1 MNRTK
6 TKRLKAGYPVAGALV
21 LAAALMAGCST
32 ESGQQQ
38 PAAAV
43 ESQVKS
49 VKVAPVEKKTI
60 GEPLEQVADISASV
74 QMNIVT
80 KVNGDVLE
88 ILKKRGDRVEKGE
101 VLFRIDPTD
110 LEIQKEKAQLSIAS
124 TQEQMAK
131 ARRDLEDGK
140 QELKDGITK
149 LESALKD
156 AEKGYNK
163 LRNDYDAGL
172 VTKIQLEQSETQL
185 NGLRLD
191 LEGMKRKLQNLE
203 STNSLSQ
210 LEYGLKTA
218 DVSLRELDRG
228 LSNTEVKTTVSGVL
242 TDLPVEVGMTVSPG
256 IPAATVQQLDPVKIK
271 AELTE
276 EAAALVRGKQ
286 ELSFYVPGSV
296 DKTKATV
303 SYLADV
309 IGAQTKS
316 YSLELTVPN
325 PDYKLRPGSKA
336 QILLTEE
343 KDQVVVTVPTLSVVR
358 EGGDTYVFVV
368 SGDIAEKR
376 KVQLGRL
383 NETFQEVLTGVK
395 EGEQLV
401 ISGQNQ
407 LKDNEKVQ
415 LVK

>member
-1 MNRTK
+1 MKRIK
-6 TKRLKAGYPVAGALV
+6 TKKLKAGYPVAGAMV
-21 LAAALMAGCST
+21 LAAALLAGCSA
-32 ESGQQQ
+32 EPAQQ
-38 PAAAV
+38 PAAAA

-49 VKVAPVEKKTI
+49 VKVAPVEKKSI

-88 ILKKRGDRVEKGE
+88 ILKKRGDRVEKGD

-124 TQEQMAK
+124 TQEQMNK
-131 ARRDLEDGK
+131 ARLDVADGK

-149 LESALKD
+149 MESALKD

-163 LRNDYDAGL
+163 LRNDYDLGL
-172 VTKIQLEQSETQL
+172 VPKIQLEQAETQL
-185 NGLRLD
+185 NSLRLD
-191 LEGMKRKLQNLE
+191 LEGMNRKLQNLE
-203 STNSLSQ
+203 NTNSLAQ

-228 LSNTEVKTTVSGVL
+228 LSNTDVKATVGGVL

-286 ELSFYVPGSV
+286 ELNFYVPGTV
-296 DKTKATV
+296 DKTKAAV

-309 IGAQTKS
+309 ISAQTKS

-325 PDYKLRPGSKA
+325 PDFKLKPGAKA

-343 KDQVVVTVPTLSVVR
+343 QDQVVVTVPTLSVVR
-358 EGGDTYVFVV
+358 EGGDTFVFVIN
-368 SGDIAEKR
+368 GNAAEKR

-383 NETFQEVLTGVK
+383 HETYQEVLSGVK
-395 EGEQLV
+395 EGDQLV

-407 LKDNEKVQ
+407 LKDKEAVQ
-415 LVK
+415 VVK

>member
-6 TKRLKAGYPVAGALV
+6 TNKFKAGYPVAGAMV
-21 LAAALMAGCST
+21 LAAALLAGCSA
-32 ESGQQQ
+32 EPAQQ

-49 VKVAPVEKKTI
+49 VKVSPVEKKSI

-88 ILKKRGDRVEKGE
+88 VLKKRGDRVEKGDI
-101 VLFRIDPTD
+101 LFRIDPTD

-124 TQEQMAK
+124 TQEQMTK

-140 QELKDGITK
+140 QELKNGITK
-149 LESALKD
+149 LEAALRD

-163 LRNDYDAGL
+163 LRNDYDMGL
-172 VTKIQLEQSETQL
+172 VTKIQLEQTETQL
-185 NGLRLD
+185 NGLKLD
-191 LEGMKRKLQNLE
+191 LEGMQRKLQSLE

-228 LSNTEVKTTVSGVL
+228 LSNTEVKATVGGVL
-242 TDLPVEVGMTVSPG
+242 TDLPVEAGMTVSPG

-276 EAAALVRGKQ
+276 EAATLVRGKQ

-325 PDYKLRPGSKA
+325 PDFKLKPGSKA

-343 KDQVVVTVPTLSVVR
+343 QDQIVVTVPTLSVVR

-368 SGDIAEKR
+368 NGNAVEKR

-383 NETFQEVLTGVK
+383 HETYQEVLSGIK

-407 LKDNEKVQ
+407 LKDKEPVQ
-415 LVK
+415 IVK

>member
-1 MNRTK
+1 MKRTK
-6 TKRLKAGYPVAGALV
+6 TKKLKAGYPVAGAMV
-21 LAAALMAGCST
+21 LAAALLAGCSA
-32 ESGQQQ
+32 EPAQQ
-38 PAAAV
+38 PAAAA

-49 VKVAPVEKKTI
+49 VKVAPVAKKSI

-88 ILKKRGDRVEKGE
+88 ILKKRGDRVEKGD

-124 TQEQMAK
+124 TQEQMSK
-131 ARRDLEDGK
+131 ARLDLVDGK

-149 LESALKD
+149 MESALKD

-163 LRNDYDAGL
+163 LRNDYDLGL
-172 VTKIQLEQSETQL
+172 VPKIQLEQAETQL

-191 LEGMKRKLQNLE
+191 LEGMNRKLQNLE
-203 STNSLSQ
+203 NSNSLSQ

-228 LSNTEVKTTVSGVL
+228 LSNTEVKATVSGVL
-242 TDLPVEVGMTVSPG
+242 TDLPVEIGMTLSPG

-286 ELSFYVPGSV
+286 ELSFYVPGTV
-296 DKTKATV
+296 DKAKATV

-325 PDYKLRPGSKA
+325 PDFKLKPGSKA

-343 KDQVVVTVPTLSVVR
+343 QDQVVVTVPTLSVVR
-358 EGGDTYVFVV
+358 EGGDTYVFVIN
-368 SGDIAEKR
+368 GNAAEKR
-376 KVQLGRL
+376 KVELGRL
-383 NETFQEVLTGVK
+383 HETYQEVLSGVK
-395 EGEQLV
+395 EGDQLV

-407 LKDNEKVQ
+407 LKDKEAVQ
-415 LVK
+415 VVK

>member
-1 MNRTK
+1 MKRTK
-6 TKRLKAGYPVAGALV
+6 TKKLKAGYPVAGAMV
-21 LAAALMAGCST
+21 LAAALLAGCSA
-32 ESGQQQ
+32 EPAQQ
-38 PAAAV
+38 PAAAA

-49 VKVAPVEKKTI
+49 VKVAPVAKKSI

-88 ILKKRGDRVEKGE
+88 ILKKRGDRVEKGD

-124 TQEQMAK
+124 TQEQMNK
-131 ARRDLEDGK
+131 ARLDLADGK

-149 LESALKD
+149 MESALKD

-163 LRNDYDAGL
+163 LRNDYDLGL
-172 VTKIQLEQSETQL
+172 VPKIQLEQAETQL

-191 LEGMKRKLQNLE
+191 LEGMNRKLQNLE
-203 STNSLSQ
+203 KSNSLSQ

-228 LSNTEVKTTVSGVL
+228 LSNTEVKATVSGVL
-242 TDLPVEVGMTVSPG
+242 TDLPVEIGMTLSPG

-286 ELSFYVPGSV
+286 ELSFYVPGTV
-296 DKTKATV
+296 DKAKATV

-325 PDYKLRPGSKA
+325 PDFKLKPGSKA

-343 KDQVVVTVPTLSVVR
+343 QDQVVVTVPTLSVVR

-368 SGDIAEKR
+368 NGNAAEKR
-376 KVQLGRL
+376 KVELGRL
-383 NETFQEVLTGVK
+383 HETYQEVLSGVK
-395 EGEQLV
+395 EGDQLV

-407 LKDNEKVQ
+407 LKDKEAVQ
-415 LVK
+415 VVK

>member
-1 MNRTK
+1 MKRTK
-6 TKRLKAGYPVAGALV
+6 TKKLKAGYPVAGAMV
-21 LAAALMAGCST
+21 LAAALLAGCSAEPT
-32 ESGQQQ
+32 QQ
-38 PAAAV
+38 PAAAA

-49 VKVAPVEKKTI
+49 VKVAPVAKKSI

-88 ILKKRGDRVEKGE
+88 ILKKRGDRVEKGD

-131 ARRDLEDGK
+131 ARLDLADGK

-149 LESALKD
+149 MESALKD

-163 LRNDYDAGL
+163 LRNDYDLGL
-172 VTKIQLEQSETQL
+172 VPKIQLEQAETQL
-185 NGLRLD
+185 NSLRLD
-191 LEGMKRKLQNLE
+191 LEGMRRKLQNLE
-203 STNSLSQ
+203 NSNSLSQ

-228 LSNTEVKTTVSGVL
+228 LSNTDVKATVSGVL
-242 TDLPVEVGMTVSPG
+242 TDLPVQIGMTLSPG
-256 IPAATVQQLDPVKIK
+256 IPAATVQQLDPVKIQ

-286 ELSFYVPGSV
+286 ELSFYVPGTV
-296 DKTKATV
+296 DKAKATV

-325 PDYKLRPGSKA
+325 PDFKLKPGSKA

-343 KDQVVVTVPTLSVVR
+343 QDQVVVTVPTLSVVR
-358 EGGDTYVFVV
+358 EGGDTYVFVIN
-368 SGDIAEKR
+368 GNAAEKR
-376 KVQLGRL
+376 KVELGRL
-383 NETFQEVLTGVK
+383 HETYQEVLSGVK
-395 EGEQLV
+395 EGDQLV

-407 LKDNEKVQ
+407 LKDKEAVQ
-415 LVK
+415 IVK

>member
-1 MNRTK
+1 MKRIK
-6 TKRLKAGYPVAGALV
+6 TKKLKAGYPVAGAMV
-21 LAAALMAGCST
+21 LAAALLAGCSA
-32 ESGQQQ
+32 EPAQQ
-38 PAAAV
+38 PAAAA

-49 VKVAPVEKKTI
+49 VKVAPVEKKSI

-88 ILKKRGDRVEKGE
+88 ILKKRGDRVEKGD

-124 TQEQMAK
+124 TQEQMNK
-131 ARRDLEDGK
+131 ARLDVADGK

-149 LESALKD
+149 MESALKD

-163 LRNDYDAGL
+163 LRNDYDLGL
-172 VTKIQLEQSETQL
+172 VPKIQLEQAETQL
-185 NGLRLD
+185 NSLRLD
-191 LEGMKRKLQNLE
+191 LEGMNRKLQNLE
-203 STNSLSQ
+203 NTNSLAQ

-228 LSNTEVKTTVSGVL
+228 LSNTDVKATVGGVL

-286 ELSFYVPGSV
+286 ELNFYVPGTV
-296 DKTKATV
+296 DKTKAQV

-309 IGAQTKS
+309 VSAQTKS

-325 PDYKLRPGSKA
+325 PDFKLKPGAKA

-343 KDQVVVTVPTLSVVR
+343 QDQVVVTVPTLSVVR
-358 EGGDTYVFVV
+358 EGGDTYVFVIN
-368 SGDIAEKR
+368 GNTAEKR

-383 NETFQEVLTGVK
+383 HETYQEVLSGVK
-395 EGEQLV
+395 EGDQLV

-407 LKDNEKVQ
+407 LKDKEAVQ
-415 LVK
+415 VVK

>member
-1 MNRTK
+1 MKRTK
-6 TKRLKAGYPVAGALV
+6 TKKLKAGYPVAGAMV
-21 LAAALMAGCST
+21 LAAALLAGCSA
-32 ESGQQQ
+32 EPAQQ
-38 PAAAV
+38 PAAAA

-49 VKVAPVEKKTI
+49 VKVAPVAKKSI

-88 ILKKRGDRVEKGE
+88 ILKKRGDRVEKGD

-124 TQEQMAK
+124 TQEQMSK
-131 ARRDLEDGK
+131 ARLDLADGK

-149 LESALKD
+149 MESALKD

-163 LRNDYDAGL
+163 LRNDYDLGL
-172 VTKIQLEQSETQL
+172 VPKIQLEQAETQL

-191 LEGMKRKLQNLE
+191 LEGMNRKLQNLE
-203 STNSLSQ
+203 NSNSLSQ

-228 LSNTEVKTTVSGVL
+228 LSNTDVKATVSGVL
-242 TDLPVEVGMTVSPG
+242 TDLPVQIGMTLSPG
-256 IPAATVQQLDPVKIK
+256 IPAATVQQLDPVKIQ

-286 ELSFYVPGSV
+286 ELSFYVPGTV
-296 DKTKATV
+296 DKAKATV

-325 PDYKLRPGSKA
+325 PDFKLKPGSKA

-343 KDQVVVTVPTLSVVR
+343 QDQVVVTVPTLSVVR
-358 EGGDTYVFVV
+358 EGGDTYVFVIN
-368 SGDIAEKR
+368 GNAAEKR
-376 KVQLGRL
+376 KVELGRL
-383 NETFQEVLTGVK
+383 HETYQEVLSGVK
-395 EGEQLV
+395 EGDQLV

-407 LKDNEKVQ
+407 LKDKEAVQ
-415 LVK
+415 IVK

>member
-1 MNRTK
+1 MKRTK
-6 TKRLKAGYPVAGALV
+6 TKKLKAGYPVAGAMV
-21 LAAALMAGCST
+21 LAAALLAGCSA
-32 ESGQQQ
+32 EPAQQ
-38 PAAAV
+38 PAAAA

-49 VKVAPVEKKTI
+49 VKVAPVAKKSI

-88 ILKKRGDRVEKGE
+88 ILKKRGDRVEKGD

-124 TQEQMAK
+124 TQEQMSK
-131 ARRDLEDGK
+131 ARQDLADGK
-140 QELKDGITK
+140 QEMKDAITK
-149 LESALKD
+149 MESALRD

-163 LRNDYDAGL
+163 LRNDYDLGL
-172 VTKIQLEQSETQL
+172 VPKIQLEQAETQL
-185 NGLRLD
+185 NSLRLD
-191 LEGMKRKLQNLE
+191 LEGMNRKLKNLE
-203 STNSLSQ
+203 NTNSLSQ

-228 LSNTEVKTTVSGVL
+228 LSNTEVKATVGGVL
-242 TDLPVEVGMTVSPG
+242 TDLPVEIGMTLSPG
-256 IPAATVQQLDPVKIK
+256 IPAATVQQLDPVKIQ

-286 ELSFYVPGSV
+286 ELNFYVPGTV

-316 YSLELTVPN
+316 YSLELNVPN
-325 PDYKLRPGSKA
+325 PDFKLKPGSKA

-343 KDQVVVTVPTLSVVR
+343 KDQIVVTVPTLSVVR
-358 EGGDTYVFVV
+358 EGGDTYVFVIN
-368 SGDIAEKR
+368 GNAAEKR

-383 NETFQEVLTGVK
+383 HETYQEVLSGVK
-395 EGEQLV
+395 EGDQLV

-407 LKDNEKVQ
+407 LKDKEAVQ
-415 LVK
+415 IVK

>member
-1 MNRTK
+1 MKRTK
-6 TKRLKAGYPVAGALV
+6 TKKLKAGYPVAGAMV
-21 LAAALMAGCST
+21 LAAALLAGCSA
-32 ESGQQQ
+32 EPAQQ
-38 PAAAV
+38 PAAAA

-49 VKVAPVEKKTI
+49 VKVAPVAKKSI
-60 GEPLEQVADISASV
+60 GEPMEQVADISASV

-88 ILKKRGDRVEKGE
+88 ILKKRGDRVEKGD

-110 LEIQKEKAQLSIAS
+110 LEIQKEKAQLSIAG
-124 TQEQMAK
+124 TQEQMVK
-131 ARRDLEDGK
+131 ARQDLADGK
-140 QELKDGITK
+140 QEMKDAITK
-149 LESALKD
+149 MESALRD

-163 LRNDYDAGL
+163 LRNDYDLGL
-172 VTKIQLEQSETQL
+172 VPKIQLEQAETQL
-185 NGLRLD
+185 NSLRLD
-191 LEGMKRKLQNLE
+191 LEGMNRKLKNLE
-203 STNSLSQ
+203 NTNSLSQ

-228 LSNTEVKTTVSGVL
+228 LSNTEVKATVGGVL
-242 TDLPVEVGMTVSPG
+242 TDLPVEIGMTLSPG
-256 IPAATVQQLDPVKIK
+256 IPAATVQQLDPVKIQ

-286 ELSFYVPGSV
+286 ELNFYVPGTV

-325 PDYKLRPGSKA
+325 PDFKLKPGSKA

-343 KDQVVVTVPTLSVVR
+343 KDQIVVTVPTLSVVR
-358 EGGDTYVFVV
+358 EGGDTYVFVIN
-368 SGDIAEKR
+368 GNAAEKR

-383 NETFQEVLTGVK
+383 HETYQEVLSGVK
-395 EGEQLV
+395 EGDQLV

-407 LKDNEKVQ
+407 LKDKEAVQ
-415 LVK
+415 IVK

>member
-6 TKRLKAGYPVAGALV
+6 TNRLKTGGPVLGVLV
-21 LAAALMAGCST
+21 LAAALVAGCSAQ
-32 ESGQQQ
+32 SGAQ
-38 PAAAV
+38 PSPTADT
-43 ESQVKS
+43 QVKT
-49 VKVAPVEKKTI
+49 VKVAPVEKKKI
-60 GEPLEQVADISASV
+60 GEPLEQVADISAAV
-74 QMNIVT
+74 QMNIIT

-110 LEIQKEKAQLSIAS
+110 LEIQKEKAQLSIAG
-124 TQEQMAK
+124 TQEQMQK
-131 ARRDLEDGK
+131 ARHDLEDGK
-140 QELKDGITK
+140 LELKNGITK
-149 LESALKD
+149 LELALKD

-163 LRNDYDAGL
+163 LRNDYDEGL
-172 VTKIQLEQSETQL
+172 VTKIQLEQAETQL

-191 LEGMKRKLQNLE
+191 LEGAKRKLNTLE
-203 STNSLSQ
+203 ETNSLSQ

-218 DVSLRELDRG
+218 DVTLRELERG
-228 LSNTEVKTTVSGVL
+228 LSNTEVKTTVSGVI

-256 IPAATVQQLDPVKIK
+256 IPGATVQQLDPVKIK

-286 ELSFYVPGSV
+286 ELTFYVPGSAE
-296 DKTKATV
+296 KTKAAV

-309 IGAQTKS
+309 VGAQSKS
-316 YSLELTVPN
+316 YALELTVPN
-325 PDYKLRPGSKA
+325 PDYKLKPGSKA

-343 KDQVVVTVPTLSVVR
+343 QEQVVVTVPTLSVVR
-358 EGGDTYVFVV
+358 EGGDTYVYVI
-368 SGDIAEKR
+368 SGNVAEKR

-383 NETFQEVLTGVK
+383 NETYQEVLSGLK

-407 LKDNEKVQ
+407 LKDKEAVQ
-415 LVK
+415 LTK

>member
-1 MNRTK
+1 MKRTK
-6 TKRLKAGYPVAGALV
+6 TKKLKAGYPVAGAMV
-21 LAAALMAGCST
+21 LAAALLAGCSA
-32 ESGQQQ
+32 EPAQQ
-38 PAAAV
+38 PAAAA

-49 VKVAPVEKKTI
+49 VKVAPVAKKSI

-88 ILKKRGDRVEKGE
+88 ILKKRGDRVEKGD

-124 TQEQMAK
+124 TQEQMSK
-131 ARRDLEDGK
+131 ARLDLADGK

-149 LESALKD
+149 MESALKD

-163 LRNDYDAGL
+163 LRNDYDLGL
-172 VTKIQLEQSETQL
+172 VPKIQLEQAETQL

-191 LEGMKRKLQNLE
+191 LEGMNRKLQNLE
-203 STNSLSQ
+203 NSNSLSQ

-228 LSNTEVKTTVSGVL
+228 LSNTEVKATVSGVL
-242 TDLPVEVGMTVSPG
+242 TDLPVEIGMTLSPG

-286 ELSFYVPGSV
+286 ELSFYVPGTV
-296 DKTKATV
+296 DKAKATV

-325 PDYKLRPGSKA
+325 PDFKLKPGSKA

-343 KDQVVVTVPTLSVVR
+343 QDQVVVTVPTLSVVR
-358 EGGDTYVFVV
+358 EGGDTYVFVIN
-368 SGDIAEKR
+368 GNAAEKR
-376 KVQLGRL
+376 KVELGRL
-383 NETFQEVLTGVK
+383 HETYQEVLSGVK
-395 EGEQLV
+395 EGDQLV

-407 LKDNEKVQ
+407 LKDKEAVQ
-415 LVK
+415 IVK

>member
-1 MNRTK
+1 MKRTK
-6 TKRLKAGYPVAGALV
+6 TKKLKAGYPVAGAMV
-21 LAAALMAGCST
+21 LAAALLAGCSA
-32 ESGQQQ
+32 EPAQQ
-38 PAAAV
+38 PAAAA

-49 VKVAPVEKKTI
+49 VKVAPVAKKSI

-88 ILKKRGDRVEKGE
+88 ILKKRGDRVEKGDI
-101 VLFRIDPTD
+101 LFRIDPTD

-124 TQEQMAK
+124 TQEQMSK
-131 ARRDLEDGK
+131 ARLDLADGK

-149 LESALKD
+149 MESALKD

-163 LRNDYDAGL
+163 LRNDYDLGL
-172 VTKIQLEQSETQL
+172 VPKIQLDQAETQL

-191 LEGMKRKLQNLE
+191 LEGMNRKLQNLE
-203 STNSLSQ
+203 NSNSLSQ

-228 LSNTEVKTTVSGVL
+228 LSNTEVKATVSGVL
-242 TDLPVEVGMTVSPG
+242 TDLPVEIGMTLSPG

-286 ELSFYVPGSV
+286 ELSFYVPGTV
-296 DKTKATV
+296 DKAKATV

-325 PDYKLRPGSKA
+325 PDFKLKPGSKA

-343 KDQVVVTVPTLSVVR
+343 QDQVVVTVPTLSVVR

-368 SGDIAEKR
+368 NGNAAEKR
-376 KVQLGRL
+376 KVELGRL
-383 NETFQEVLTGVK
+383 HETYQEVLSGVK
-395 EGEQLV
+395 EGDQLV

-407 LKDNEKVQ
+407 LKDKEAVQ
-415 LVK
+415 VVK

>member
-1 MNRTK
+1 MNRIK
-6 TKRLKAGYPVAGALV
+6 TNKLKAGYPVAGAMV
-21 LAAALMAGCST
+21 LAAALLAGCSA
-32 ESGQQQ
+32 ELPQQ
-38 PAAAV
+38 PAVAV

-49 VKVAPVEKKTI
+49 VKVSPVEKKSI

-88 ILKKRGDRVEKGE
+88 ILKKRGDRVEKGDI
-101 VLFRIDPTD
+101 LFRIDPTD
-110 LEIQKEKAQLSIAS
+110 LEIQKEKAQLSIAG
-124 TQEQMAK
+124 TQEQMTK

-163 LRNDYDAGL
+163 LRNDYDMGL
-172 VTKIQLEQSETQL
+172 VTKIQLEQTETQL
-185 NGLRLD
+185 NGLKLD
-191 LEGMKRKLQNLE
+191 LEGMHRKLQSLE

-228 LSNTEVKTTVSGVL
+228 LSNTEVKATVGGVL

-325 PDYKLRPGSKA
+325 PDFKLKPGSKA

-343 KDQVVVTVPTLSVVR
+343 QDQIVVTVPTLSVVR

-368 SGDIAEKR
+368 NGNAAEKR

-383 NETFQEVLTGVK
+383 HETYQEVLSGIK

-407 LKDNEKVQ
+407 LKDKEPVQ
-415 LVK
+415 IVK

>member
-6 TKRLKAGYPVAGALV
+6 TNKLKAGYPVAGAMV
-21 LAAALMAGCST
+21 LAAALLAGCSA
-32 ESGQQQ
+32 EPAQQA
-38 PAAAV
+38 AAAV

-49 VKVAPVEKKTI
+49 VKVAPVEKKSI
-60 GEPLEQVADISASV
+60 GDPMEQVADISASV

-88 ILKKRGDRVEKGE
+88 ILKKRGDRVEKGD

-131 ARRDLEDGK
+131 ARLDLADGK

-149 LESALKD
+149 MESALKD

-163 LRNDYDAGL
+163 LRNDYDLGL
-172 VTKIQLEQSETQL
+172 VPKIQLEQAETQL
-185 NGLRLD
+185 NSLRLD
-191 LEGMKRKLQNLE
+191 LEGMRRKLQNLE
-203 STNSLSQ
+203 NTNSLTQ

-228 LSNTEVKTTVSGVL
+228 LSNTDVKATVSGVL
-242 TDLPVEVGMTVSPG
+242 TDLPVEIGMTLSPG
-256 IPAATVQQLDPVKIK
+256 IPAATVQQLDPVKIQ

-286 ELSFYVPGSV
+286 ELNFYVPGTV

-325 PDYKLRPGSKA
+325 PDFKLKPGSKA

-343 KDQVVVTVPTLSVVR
+343 KDQIVVTVPTLSVVR
-358 EGGDTYVFVV
+358 EGGDTYVFVIN
-368 SGDIAEKR
+368 GNAAEKR

-383 NETFQEVLTGVK
+383 HETYQEVLSGVK
-395 EGEQLV
+395 EGDQLV

-407 LKDNEKVQ
+407 LKDKEAVQ
-415 LVK
+415 IVK

>member
-1 MNRTK
+1 MNRIK
-6 TKRLKAGYPVAGALV
+6 TNKLKAGYPVAGAMV
-21 LAAALMAGCST
+21 LAAALLAGCSA
-32 ESGQQQ
+32 ESPQQ

-49 VKVAPVEKKTI
+49 VKVSPVEKKSI

-88 ILKKRGDRVEKGE
+88 ILKKRGDRVEKGDI
-101 VLFRIDPTD
+101 LFRIDPTD
-110 LEIQKEKAQLSIAS
+110 LEIQKEKAQLSIAG
-124 TQEQMAK
+124 TQEQMTK

-163 LRNDYDAGL
+163 LRNDYDMGL
-172 VTKIQLEQSETQL
+172 VTKIQLEQTETQL
-185 NGLRLD
+185 NGLKLD
-191 LEGMKRKLQNLE
+191 LEGMHRKLQSLE

-228 LSNTEVKTTVSGVL
+228 LSNTEVKATVGGVL

-325 PDYKLRPGSKA
+325 PDFKLKPGSKA

-343 KDQVVVTVPTLSVVR
+343 QDQIVVTVPTLSVVR

-368 SGDIAEKR
+368 NGNAAEKR

-383 NETFQEVLTGVK
+383 HETYQEVLSGIK

-407 LKDNEKVQ
+407 LKDKEPVQ
-415 LVK
+415 IVK

>member
-1 MNRTK
+1 MKRTK
-6 TKRLKAGYPVAGALV
+6 INRLKAGYPVAGALV
-21 LAAALMAGCST
+21 LAAALMAGCSA
-32 ESGQQQ
+32 ESAQQ

-49 VKVAPVEKKTI
+49 VKVAPVEKKSI

-124 TQEQMAK
+124 TQEQMTK
-131 ARRDLEDGK
+131 ARRDLADGK

-149 LESALKD
+149 MESALKD

-163 LRNDYDAGL
+163 LRNDYDMGL
-172 VTKIQLEQSETQL
+172 VPKIQLEQAETQL

-191 LEGMKRKLQNLE
+191 LEGMNRKLQNLE
-203 STNSLSQ
+203 STNSLTQ

-228 LSNTEVKTTVSGVL
+228 ISNTEVKTTVSGVL

-276 EAAALVRGKQ
+276 EAAALIRGKQ
-286 ELSFYVPGSV
+286 SLNFYVPGTV

-316 YSLELTVPN
+316 YSLELSVPN
-325 PDYKLRPGSKA
+325 PDFKLKPGSKA

-343 KDQVVVTVPTLSVVR
+343 QDQVVVTVPTLSVVR

-368 SGDIAEKR
+368 NGNAAEKR

-383 NETFQEVLTGVK
+383 HETYQEVLSGVK

-407 LKDNEKVQ
+407 LKDKESVQ
-415 LVK
+415 IVK

>member
-6 TKRLKAGYPVAGALV
+6 TNKLKAGYPVAGAMV
-21 LAAALMAGCST
+21 LAAALLAGCSA
-32 ESGQQQ
+32 EPAQQA
-38 PAAAV
+38 AAAV

-49 VKVAPVEKKTI
+49 VKVAPVEKKSI
-60 GEPLEQVADISASV
+60 GEPMEQVADISASV

-88 ILKKRGDRVEKGE
+88 ILKKRGDRVEKGD

-110 LEIQKEKAQLSIAS
+110 LEIQKEKAQLSIAG
-124 TQEQMAK
+124 TQEQMVK
-131 ARRDLEDGK
+131 ARQDLADGK
-140 QELKDGITK
+140 QEMKDAITK
-149 LESALKD
+149 MESALKD

-163 LRNDYDAGL
+163 LRNDYDLGL
-172 VTKIQLEQSETQL
+172 VPKIQLEQAETQL
-185 NGLRLD
+185 NSLRLD
-191 LEGMKRKLQNLE
+191 LEGMNRKLKNLE
-203 STNSLSQ
+203 NTNSLSQ

-228 LSNTEVKTTVSGVL
+228 LSNTEVKATVGGVL
-242 TDLPVEVGMTVSPG
+242 TDLPVEIGMTLSPG
-256 IPAATVQQLDPVKIK
+256 IPAATVQQLDPVKIQ

-286 ELSFYVPGSV
+286 ELNFYVPGTV

-325 PDYKLRPGSKA
+325 PDFKLKPGSKA

-343 KDQVVVTVPTLSVVR
+343 KDQIVVTVPTLSVVR
-358 EGGDTYVFVV
+358 EGGDTYVFVIN
-368 SGDIAEKR
+368 GNAAEKR

-383 NETFQEVLTGVK
+383 HETYQEVLSGVK
-395 EGEQLV
+395 EGDQLV

-407 LKDNEKVQ
+407 LKDKEAVQ
-415 LVK
+415 IVK

>member
-60 GEPLEQVADISASV
+60 GEPMEQVADISASV

-124 TQEQMAK
+124 TQEQMTK

-163 LRNDYDAGL
+163 LRNDYDSGL

-191 LEGMKRKLQNLE
+191 LEGMKRKLQSLE

-286 ELSFYVPGSV
+286 SLSFYVPGSV

-343 KDQVVVTVPTLSVVR
+343 QDQVVVTVPTLSVVR

-407 LKDNEKVQ
+407 LKDKEKVQ

>member
-1 MNRTK
+1 MKRTK
-6 TKRLKAGYPVAGALV
+6 TKKLKAGYPVAGAMV
-21 LAAALMAGCST
+21 LAAALLAGCSA
-32 ESGQQQ
+32 EPAQQ
-38 PAAAV
+38 PAAAA

-49 VKVAPVEKKTI
+49 VKVAPVAKKSI

-88 ILKKRGDRVEKGE
+88 ILKKRGDRVEKGD

-124 TQEQMAK
+124 TQEQMSK
-131 ARRDLEDGK
+131 ARLDLADGK

-149 LESALKD
+149 MESALKD

-163 LRNDYDAGL
+163 LRNDYDLGL
-172 VTKIQLEQSETQL
+172 VPKIQLEQAETQL

-191 LEGMKRKLQNLE
+191 LEGMNRKLQNLE
-203 STNSLSQ
+203 NSNSLSQ

-228 LSNTEVKTTVSGVL
+228 LSNTEVKATVSGVL
-242 TDLPVEVGMTVSPG
+242 TDLPVEIGMTLSPG

-286 ELSFYVPGSV
+286 ELSFYVPGTV
-296 DKTKATV
+296 DKAKATV

-325 PDYKLRPGSKA
+325 PDFKLKPGSKA

-343 KDQVVVTVPTLSVVR
+343 QDQVVVTVPTLSVVR
-358 EGGDTYVFVV
+358 EGGDTYVFVIN
-368 SGDIAEKR
+368 GNAAEKR
-376 KVQLGRL
+376 KVELGRL
-383 NETFQEVLTGVK
+383 HETYQEVLSGVK
-395 EGEQLV
+395 EGDQLV

-407 LKDNEKVQ
+407 LKDKEAVQ
-415 LVK
+415 VVK

>member
-1 MNRTK
+1 MKRTK
-6 TKRLKAGYPVAGALV
+6 TKKLKAGYPVAGAMV
-21 LAAALMAGCST
+21 LAAALLAGCSA
-32 ESGQQQ
+32 EPAQQ
-38 PAAAV
+38 PAAAA

-49 VKVAPVEKKTI
+49 VKVAPVAKKSI

-88 ILKKRGDRVEKGE
+88 ILKKRGDRVEKGD

-124 TQEQMAK
+124 TQEQMSK
-131 ARRDLEDGK
+131 ARLDLADGK

-149 LESALKD
+149 MESALKD

-163 LRNDYDAGL
+163 LRNDYDLGL
-172 VTKIQLEQSETQL
+172 VPKIQLEQAETQL

-191 LEGMKRKLQNLE
+191 LEGMNRKLQNLE
-203 STNSLSQ
+203 NSNSLSQ

-228 LSNTEVKTTVSGVL
+228 LSNTEVKATVSGVL
-242 TDLPVEVGMTVSPG
+242 TDLPVQIGMTLSPG
-256 IPAATVQQLDPVKIK
+256 IPAATVQQLDPVKIQ

-286 ELSFYVPGSV
+286 ELSFYVPGTV
-296 DKTKATV
+296 DKAKATV

-325 PDYKLRPGSKA
+325 PDFKLKPGSKA

-343 KDQVVVTVPTLSVVR
+343 QDQVVVTVPTLSVVR
-358 EGGDTYVFVV
+358 EGGDTYVFVIN
-368 SGDIAEKR
+368 GNAAEKR
-376 KVQLGRL
+376 KVELGRL
-383 NETFQEVLTGVK
+383 HETYQEVLSGVK
-395 EGEQLV
+395 EGDQLV

-407 LKDNEKVQ
+407 LKDKEAVQ
-415 LVK
+415 IVK